1 VSNPVN
7 LTGFSGVFFNPAGKA
22 MRGLQRA
29 TGAGRYV
36 LCMALVGSIIP
47 MNVMG
52 VGAQEKRIAREKE
65 DQRRAI
71 AKSGV
76 KRGSDQ
82 AELSTPEVTEI
93 EPPREVRDNSSEETM
108 ADRKQQAIYDP
119 YRDGLSSSKPAA
131 HHLDIQG

>member
-1 VSNPVN
+1 
-7 LTGFSGVFFNPAGKA
+7 
-22 MRGLQRA
+22 
-29 TGAGRYV
+29 
-36 LCMALVGSIIP
+36 MALVGSIIP

-65 DQRRAI
+65 DQRRSI

-93 EPPREVRDNSSEETM
+93 EPPREVRDNSS
-108 ADRKQQAIYDP
+108 
-119 YRDGLSSSKPAA
+119 
-131 HHLDIQG
+131 